1 MEGLY
6 YRALS
11 LYLEDAELLK
21 SRLRQWFTHYQPEW
35 AGVTADFFTAI
46 KEALESAKEKTLLE
60 GFKNALH
67 SKKSLMVKITP
78 SCDEAYISGHRI
90 GNE

>member
-35 AGVTADFFTAI
+35 AGVITTDFSTAI
-46 KEALESAKEKTLLE
+46 KEALESAKEKPFLKDS
-60 GFKNALH
+60 KNALH
-67 SKKSLMVKITP
+67 SKKSLMKLKITL
-78 SCDEAYISGHRI
+78 IV
-90 GNE
+90 